1 LPLER
6 LEREVEEQFKDL
18 KEVVPDCHL
27 KDWKEFVLKNQ
38 GLETEPELE
47 RFKYV
52 PQQVLDIQTLRKNNL
67 KFLSQGE

>member
-18 KEVVPDCHL
+18 KEAVPNCHL

-38 GLETEPELE
+38 GSENEPVLES
-47 RFKYV
+47 FKYV
-52 PQQVLDIQTLRKNNL
+52 PREPLDIQTSRKNNL
-67 KFLSQGE
+67 KFPS